1 MKQRNNRNSVRMAVM
16 AFSIAAGML
25 LSGCGLTGGEA
36 YTREEL
42 ENLARIE
49 IYEAESGTLLK
60 TIEDGE
66 TLYRYLQSCGEHT
79 DLVFEAEQR
88 EAMESAAE
96 SYRFA
101 VYRYP
106 AAKFGDKEPEK
117 IYTTVLY
124 QDTGIAKL
132 VAEEGSVKVS
142 LPEEWVTFYYEMSEE
157 EQAFY
162 ESILPETDT

>member
-1 MKQRNNRNSVRMAVM
+1 
-16 AFSIAAGML
+16 
-25 LSGCGLTGGEA
+25 
-36 YTREEL
+36 
-42 ENLARIE
+42 
-49 IYEAESGTLLK
+49 
-60 TIEDGE
+60 
-66 TLYRYLQSCGEHT
+66 RYLQSCGEHT

-106 AAKFGDKEPEK
+106 ASKFGDKEPEK
-117 IYTTVLY
+117 IYTTMLY

-162 ESILPETDT
+162 ESILPKTDT

>member
-25 LSGCGLTGGEA
+25 LSGCGLTGEEG

-66 TLYRYLQSCGEHT
+66 TLYRYLQS
-79 DLVFEAEQR
+79 
-88 EAMESAAE
+88 
-96 SYRFA
+96 
-101 VYRYP
+101 
-106 AAKFGDKEPEK
+106 
-117 IYTTVLY
+117 
-124 QDTGIAKL
+124 
-132 VAEEGSVKVS
+132 
-142 LPEEWVTFYYEMSEE
+142 
-157 EQAFY
+157 
-162 ESILPETDT
+162 